1 MPRLDNRFL
10 LAAVVDR
17 IIYGQEDTFRHED
30 AAELLRQMPAPSP
43 WRQLRLPIDLK
54 VEGSVPGSRMKGSAA
69 GLGDVSV
76 EGDRRSFAYD
86 SQSGRTIRI
95 GQWKLRHSAGFWEAL
110 RGKAAIEIVQTMGEA
125 AKEGRSAV
133 MVYQR
138 GEPVELLGFRE
149 NRNSLGQYAIIVSKA
164 LPWKTPVHGEA
175 VEPGYEVATPHGKD
189 GGVFRSAA

>member
-1 MPRLDNRFL
+1 MPSLDNRFL

-54 VEGSVPGSRMKGSAA
+54 VEGSMPGSRMSGSAA

-76 EGDRRSFAYD
+76 QGDRRSFAYD
-86 SQSGRTIRI
+86 SQAGRTVRV

-110 RGKAAIEIVQTMGEA
+110 RGKATIAIVQAMGEA
-125 AKEGRSAV
+125 AKEGRAAV
-133 MVYQR
+133 MVYQH

-149 NRNSLGQYAIIVSKA
+149 KRNALGQFAIIVSKA
-164 LPWKTPVHGEA
+164 LPWKTPVEGEA
-175 VEPGYEVATPHGKD
+175 IEPGYEVEAPRGKD
-189 GGVFRSAA
+189 GGMSRLAA